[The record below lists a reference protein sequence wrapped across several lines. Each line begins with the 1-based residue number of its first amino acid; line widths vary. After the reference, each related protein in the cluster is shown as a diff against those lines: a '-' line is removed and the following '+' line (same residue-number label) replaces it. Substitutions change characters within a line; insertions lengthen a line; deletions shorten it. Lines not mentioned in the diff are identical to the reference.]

1 MKTKIKFETAEE
13 WQIKRVAIF
22 VAELVRQ
29 GICFDV
35 EPALDSM
42 TIIITGGY

>member
-1 MKTKIKFETAEE
+1 MKTRIRFETAEE

-22 VAELVRQ
+22 IAELTRQ
-29 GICFDV
+29 GICHDV
-35 EPALDSM
+35 ETAIDHM